1 MLVSLSDTA
10 EDTQP
15 RRTLNKG
22 IALKHLVLR
31 EGRGWVIPDYPQI
44 TSEELT
50 GLIRIPW
57 TRLISCSQATSPHK
71 NQNATT

>member
-1 MLVSLSDTA
+1 MLVSWSDTA
-10 EDTQP
+10 EDTLP

-57 TRLISCSQATSPHK
+57 T
-71 NQNATT
+71 